1 MTYLEALLAG
11 TLVGALYAALRVKA
25 PAPPPVALA
34 GLLGILLAQSI
45 LERL

>member
-1 MTYLEALLAG
+1 MAYVQTLLAG
-11 TLVGALYAALRVKA
+11 TLAGALYAALRVKA

-34 GLLGILLAQSI
+34 GLLGILIGQTV

>member
-1 MTYLEALLAG
+1 MPYVHALLAG

-34 GLLGILLAQSI
+34 GLLGILVGQTVLGK
-45 LERL
+45 L